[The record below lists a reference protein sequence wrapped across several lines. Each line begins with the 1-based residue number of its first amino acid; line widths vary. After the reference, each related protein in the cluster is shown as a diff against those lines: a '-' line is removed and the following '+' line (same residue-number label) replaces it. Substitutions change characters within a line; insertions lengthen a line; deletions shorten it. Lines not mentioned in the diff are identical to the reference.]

1 MAILVELLN
10 AHGKVIGLHK
20 FTQSQIRIGRAYD
33 NDVILLDPHSC
44 AEHALLTLDDEGQWQ
59 LSDLDSVNGT
69 RNSQGQRVNTQA
81 ISQSGQE
88 FTLGKQRL
96 RVIFSDQPVA
106 ATQPLSKSVEALRL
120 LSSVPYLLLLILLIS
135 LSMAFDFWLGAIGEQ
150 ANNWHRQLLLIPIIL
165 LACAIWPAFLA
176 LWARFSA
183 HEPRLRQ
190 QVALT
195 YSLILLWV
203 LWDMLS
209 SWLNFNVNNSGINLV
224 LHQLVPA
231 ILLLSFF
238 WLGFS
243 LMSMKKRWL
252 QGLLTLSL
260 SSLFWLMPYLQ
271 SATPQMAP
279 QYQSQLLPAGWLWRS
294 PTEMEQFLQDSGNI
308 FAKAQQ
314 QTEAAAANETEPD
327 N

>member
-20 FTQSQIRIGRAYD
+20 FTQPHIRIGRAYD

-44 AEHALLTLDDEGQWQ
+44 PEHAMLTLDEDGQWQ
-59 LSDLDSVNGT
+59 LSDLNSVNGT
-69 RNSQGQRVNTQA
+69 LNNQGQRVDTHP
-81 ISQSGQE
+81 IKQSGHE

-106 ATQPLSKSVEALRL
+106 ATQPLSKSLMALPL
-120 LSSVPYLLLLILLIS
+120 LNSIPYLLLLMLLIS

-165 LACAIWPAFLA
+165 LACAIWPAILA
-176 LWARFSA
+176 LWARFSS
-183 HEPRLRQ
+183 HEPRIRQ

-195 YSLILLWV
+195 YSLILLWL
-203 LWDMLS
+203 LWGMLS
-209 SWLNFNVNNSGINLV
+209 SWLNFNVNNSVINQA
-224 LHQLVPA
+224 LHQLIPA

-243 LMSMKKRWL
+243 LMSMKKRGL
-252 QGLLTLSL
+252 QGVLTLSL
-260 SSLFWLMPYLQ
+260 TSLFWLMPYLQ
-271 SATPQMAP
+271 SATPNMAP
-279 QYQSQLLPAGWLWRS
+279 QYQYQLLPAAWLWRT
-294 PTEMEQFLQDSGNI
+294 PKDVEHFLQDSSSI

-314 QTEAAAANETEPD
+314 LAEAAAEKEPEPD